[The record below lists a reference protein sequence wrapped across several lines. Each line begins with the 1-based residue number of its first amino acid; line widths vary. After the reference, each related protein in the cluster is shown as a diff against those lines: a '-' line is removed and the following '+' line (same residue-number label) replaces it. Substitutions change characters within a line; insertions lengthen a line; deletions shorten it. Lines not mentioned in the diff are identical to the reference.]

1 MAFEAIQKVTQTEE
15 SSRSTK
21 AEAAAQAKKIVSD
34 APRAGRPRGGEAR
47 RAGKARVEQ
56 ARAEAEEKVK
66 AMMAQAEELAA
77 QQSRQVLE
85 GNAVACE
92 ALKQEARGRLDR
104 AADLIVGRVGK
115 D

>member
-1 MAFEAIQKVTQTEE
+1 MTLEEKIAHLQTT
-15 SSRSTK
+15 SM
-21 AEAAAQAKKIVSD
+21 
-34 APRAGRPRGGEAR
+34 
-47 RAGKARVEQ
+47 EQ

-85 GNAVACE
+85 GNAQACE
-92 ALKQEARGRLDR
+92 AMKRQARGHLEQ

-115 D
+115 N

>member
-15 SSRSTK
+15 ASRGQK
-21 AEAAAQAKKIVSD
+21 AEAGAQAKRIVAD
-34 APRAGRPRGGEAR
+34 AQ
-47 RAGKARVEQ
+47 RAGKALVAE
-56 ARAEAEEKVK
+56 ARAQAQEKAK

-85 GNAVACE
+85 GNAQACE
-92 ALKQEARGRLDR
+92 AMKRQARGHLEQ

-115 D
+115 N